1 MVQKS
6 NGDLAILYN
15 QDDNVRHV
23 RMNAAHPANLVPS
36 PMGDSV
42 GHWEGDVLVIDTV
55 AIKTNA
61 FTSTDRLGTPQTD
74 AMHVVERY
82 QLIGGAAAKAAQ
94 DKYEKAEGIVAGNRL
109 SGQDPDTKV
118 KGLQLELTME
128 DPNVFTAPL
137 TVLVTY
143 RRTFR
148 QWEEQ
153 VCAENPVEYYRDEWI
168 GVPKAD
174 QPDF

>member
-1 MVQKS
+1 MQLNFLMVQKS

-23 RMNAAHPANLVPS
+23 PPHERGASGEPRARLAYGRL
-36 PMGDSV
+36 V

-109 SGQDPDTKV
+109 SGSIRHQGEGTAAGIDDGRPECVYGSADGPRHLPAHVQAMGGT
-118 KGLQLELTME
+118 GL
-128 DPNVFTAPL
+128 
-137 TVLVTY
+137 
-143 RRTFR
+143 R
-148 QWEEQ
+148 
-153 VCAENPVEYYRDEWI
+153 
-168 GVPKAD
+168 
-174 QPDF
+174 